1 MEETKKEEMEELE
14 LLDKIL
20 IEGNEPTLDLLQKRQ
35 IRNLD
40 SMVAVMSMSTKEPGF
55 STDVTGGEDCAN
67 ILIWVYRY
75 LQWLKMVQ
83 IYLQW
88 LNNIHRYLQS
98 STSICNG

>member
-1 MEETKKEEMEELE
+1 MEELE
-14 LLDKIL
+14 LLDRIL
-20 IEGNEPTLDLLQKRQ
+20 NEAEESTLDLPHERK
-35 IRNLD
+35 IWNLD
-40 SMVAVMSMSTKEPGF
+40 SMVAVMSMSTKDPGF
-55 STDVTGGEDCAN
+55 GTDVMGGDNYAN
-67 ILIWVYRY
+67 ILVWVYRY